1 MSLRYAAAP
10 LEGITTFIFRNAH
23 HQLFGGADRYF
34 LPFFSPAAEHI
45 LTNRELRDL
54 DPSNNTAPNLVPQ
67 VMTRRAEDFLWAAEQ
82 VRAMGYQEINLNLG
96 CPSGTVAAKGKG
108 SGFLGRPEELDR
120 FLDEVFSRVKMPVS
134 VKTRLGIREP
144 EEFHQILEIFNRYP
158 ISDLT
163 IHPRVQKEF
172 YKGTV
177 HRDLFAWALSE
188 SRNPL
193 CYNGDLVTV
202 EDCIA
207 LKAEFPEV
215 ESVMIGRGLA
225 ADPALL
231 RKLRGGPPATRAE
244 LKRFV
249 QTLYEGYCTAYGQA
263 GPAAQRMKELWF
275 YLIHLFQGGEKQA
288 KAMRRLKQPREYEQL
303 EASIFQDLELLEAAG
318 RPLL

>member
-10 LEGITTFIFRNAH
+10 LEGITTFVFRNAH
-23 HQLFGGADRYF
+23 HRVFGGVDRYF

-54 DPSNNTAPNLVPQ
+54 DPANNTVPNLVPQ

-82 VRAMGYQEINLNLG
+82 VRAMGYREVNLNLG
-96 CPSGTVAAKGKG
+96 CPSGTVVAKGKG
-108 SGFLGRPEELDR
+108 AGFLGHLEELDQ
-120 FLDEVFSRVKMPVS
+120 FLDEVFSKAAVPVS
-134 VKTRLGIREP
+134 VKTRLGIRNP
-144 EEFHQILEIFNRYP
+144 EEFHRILEIFNRYP
-158 ISDLT
+158 IAELT
-163 IHPRVQKEF
+163 VHPRVQKEF
-172 YKGTV
+172 YKGAL
-177 HRDLFAWALSE
+177 HRDLFAWAMSE

-202 EDCIA
+202 EDCFT
-207 LKAEFPEV
+207 LKAEFPKV

-231 RKLRGGPPATRAE
+231 RKLRGGSAATRGE
-244 LKRFV
+244 VECFV
-249 QTLYEGYCTAYGQA
+249 QMLYEGYCVAYGQA

-275 YLIHLFQGGEKQA
+275 YLIHLFRGGEKQA

-303 EASIFQDLELLEAAG
+303 EASIFRDLELREAVLG
-318 RPLL
+318 PLV

>member
-144 EEFHQILEIFNRYP
+144 EEFYQILEIFNRYP
-158 ISDLT
+158 ISNLT

-172 YKGTV
+172 YKGAV

-207 LKAEFPEV
+207 LEAEFPEV

-231 RKLRGGPPATRAE
+231 RKLRGGPPATRTE

>member
-10 LEGITTFIFRNAH
+10 LEGITTFICRNAH

-67 VMTRRAEDFLWAAEQ
+67 VMTCRAEDFLWAAEQ

-172 YKGTV
+172 Y
-177 HRDLFAWALSE
+177 
-188 SRNPL
+188 
-193 CYNGDLVTV
+193 
-202 EDCIA
+202 
-207 LKAEFPEV
+207 
-215 ESVMIGRGLA
+215 
-225 ADPALL
+225 
-231 RKLRGGPPATRAE
+231 
-244 LKRFV
+244 
-249 QTLYEGYCTAYGQA
+249 
-263 GPAAQRMKELWF
+263 
-275 YLIHLFQGGEKQA
+275 
-288 KAMRRLKQPREYEQL
+288 
-303 EASIFQDLELLEAAG
+303 
-318 RPLL
+318 

>member
-144 EEFHQILEIFNRYP
+144 EEFYQILEIFNRYP

-172 YKGTV
+172 YKGAV

-207 LKAEFPEV
+207 LEVEFPEV

-231 RKLRGGPPATRAE
+231 RKLRGGPPATRTE